1 MEAPAAG
8 LSGQSFDNVIAFH
21 VEKFY
26 EKIEGGYK
34 CRKCDV
40 EIQQTT
46 CTISIHTKLFD
57 SQCAGA
63 GEVRR
68 VPLPY
73 CPKCEGKPKNTSTC
87 IHV

>member
-1 MEAPAAG
+1 MEAPARMNWQDFNNAIE
-8 LSGQSFDNVIAFH
+8 SH
-21 VEKFY
+21 VERFY
-26 EKIEGGYK
+26 EKTENGYK
-34 CRKCDV
+34 CKKCGA

-46 CTISIHTKLFD
+46 CTISIHTRLFD
-57 SQCAGA
+57 TRCVGT

-73 CPKCEGKPKNTSTC
+73 CLKCEGEPKNTSTC